1 MHTQYADSIRLS
13 PEDPYYKWE
22 TRWLERA
29 DTVPR
34 YMRASKWR
42 PDEAERRL
50 KATMEWRREFQPDLI
65 PPEEV
70 KIESE
75 TGKM

>member
-1 MHTQYADSIRLS
+1 
-13 PEDPYYKWE
+13 
-22 TRWLERA
+22 
-29 DTVPR
+29 VPR
-34 YMRASKWR
+34 YLRASKWR
-42 PDEAERRL
+42 ADEAERRL

-70 KIESE
+70 RIESE